1 MGSESDHDHDQFYS
15 DSDHL
20 IMNFVV
26 TFDNAI
32 MGLMGYNQIQP
43 CQPSP
48 SFQDIDLT
56 LSLSRG
62 MNIAS
67 IKAQGSSAEHIHA
80 RGRLEAQHGDN
91 PIHETVLD
99 WTSEAHGTC
108 ERA

>member
-1 MGSESDHDHDQFYS
+1 MSTFDRGRTWDQNQIMIMIS
-15 DSDHL
+15 SILIL

-32 MGLMGYNQIQP
+32 MGCNQIQP

-62 MNIAS
+62 MNIAI
-67 IKAQGSSAEHIHA
+67 IKAQA
-80 RGRLEAQHGDN
+80 RNISMLEAQHGDN

-99 WTSEAHGTC
+99 
-108 ERA
+108 